1 MYVRNDDV
9 IMAIKPNFLNRWVTL
24 LIFLNYGALRTF
36 DQITVGLHLDSLR
49 PRLEEPTFESP
60 QIPSSSSASP
70 VSPSAVASSIAASS
84 GGKEIL
90 QTVPAILGGLNGCS
104 KVVRCF
110 LEPDS
115 QTSFARHSVVD
126 ELGLDGKQGLP
137 KTGNPESRIRNPI

>member
-36 DQITVGLHLDSLR
+36 GPITVGLHLDSTR

-60 QIPSSSSASP
+60 QIPFSSSASP
-70 VSPSAVASSIAASS
+70 VSLSAVASSIAVSS

-90 QTVPAILGGLNGCS
+90 ETVPAILGGLNGYS

-115 QTSFARHSVVD
+115 QTSFATTSCKIVETLSLKKH
-126 ELGLDGKQGLP
+126 LF
-137 KTGNPESRIRNPI
+137 